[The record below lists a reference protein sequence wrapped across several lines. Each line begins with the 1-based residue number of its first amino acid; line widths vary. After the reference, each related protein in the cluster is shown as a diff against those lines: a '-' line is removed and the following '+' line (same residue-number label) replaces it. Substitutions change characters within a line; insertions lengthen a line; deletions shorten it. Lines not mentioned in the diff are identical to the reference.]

1 MDQYVFLIIELE
13 SMYIHRSSTVL
24 LHCNNKCGHPALYG
38 CKKHGI
44 YFLRL

>member
-24 LHCNNKCGHPALYG
+24 LQDVFRV
-38 CKKHGI
+38 KKHGI